1 MSDVKVSWLELDTA
15 ATPADARV
23 TWIAFDTAAPPVDVK
38 VSWLELDT
46 AATPVDVKV
55 SWVAF
60 DTAAT
65 PCDVRVSW
73 ICLDTAATTGYSAE
87 VELKR
92 WYIKRKKRI
101 YVFNSAEEAD
111 AYLAAEIEAVKAIE
125 QAQKTSRRARK
136 RLRDKLIT
144 VEPAETVDI
153 DWLSELVRHFQIQAD
168 LAQLLAQQDYERVL
182 QILAQAREM
191 LEEED
196 LEILLMA

>member
-15 ATPADARV
+15 ATPADVRV
-23 TWIAFDTAAPPVDVK
+23 SWIAF
-38 VSWLELDT
+38 DT

-73 ICLDTAATTGYSAE
+73 VCFDTNAATNGYSAE

-136 RLRDKLIT
+136 RLREKLIT

>member
-15 ATPADARV
+15 ATPADVRV
-23 TWIAFDTAAPPVDVK
+23 SWIAF
-38 VSWLELDT
+38 DT

-73 ICLDTAATTGYSAE
+73 VCFDTNAATNG
-87 VELKR
+87 
-92 WYIKRKKRI
+92 
-101 YVFNSAEEAD
+101 
-111 AYLAAEIEAVKAIE
+111 YLAAEIEAVKAIE

-136 RLRDKLIT
+136 RLREKLIT

>member
-1 MSDVKVSWLELDTA
+1 M
-15 ATPADARV
+15 V
-23 TWIAFDTAAPPVDVK
+23 T
-38 VSWLELDT
+38 
-46 AATPVDVKV
+46 
-55 SWVAF
+55 
-60 DTAAT
+60 AT

-136 RLRDKLIT
+136 RLREKLIT